1 MEKFDDEL
9 GLAVAFRPAN
19 PLADSDPPL
28 PPLHE
33 RTVLLEKGSVHAE
46 GAYPLPC
53 DIVVD
58 QDVPIP
64 LRTGAVLRGDV
75 YRPATSD
82 PAPVILV
89 YTPYGK
95 RDGWPNAAMYVSRF
109 GVPAD
114 HLSGLQAFEAPDP
127 GFWCAEGYAIAVVD
141 TAGTGHSGGDEVF
154 HGTQSGRNAHDVIE
168 WLAAQDWC
176 NGKVGMAGNS
186 QLAMVQWQA
195 AAQQPPHLAAIAPW
209 EGEIDIYRESMVRGG
224 IPDTVFH
231 DEDVAVHIYG
241 ENDTEDVT
249 AHTRLYPLVNAY
261 WADKRAD
268 LTRITV
274 PAYIVG
280 SWTNGLHT
288 HGTFQAFREI
298 SSTDKWLR
306 VHNIH
311 EWTDLADLAQV
322 RDLRRFFDRY
332 LKDIDNGWEDTQRVR
347 LTVLDPGGTDLV
359 GRPED
364 DWPLARQQWRTMY
377 LDAASGTLGDKPSE
391 TEALAEYR
399 GDDDADSVVF
409 TTSPFEHDTEITGYA
424 KLRLW
429 VETPDAEDMDLFAA
443 VHKVDQEGYRQYHL
457 SLPAG
462 PPRPREKGQ
471 PPAGMAYVGPL
482 GQLRASHR
490 ALDPDRSTPSEPYL
504 THAAEEPLTPGV
516 PVPVEIALWPTS
528 MVVHP
533 GERLVV
539 EVAGHP
545 IGPPTRPGGQQSVL
559 ATRNLGLH
567 RIRTGGDHDS
577 HLLLPVVP

>member
-1 MEKFDDEL
+1 M
-9 GLAVAFRPAN
+9 
-19 PLADSDPPL
+19 
-28 PPLHE
+28 
-33 RTVLLEKGSVHAE
+33 
-46 GAYPLPC
+46 
-53 DIVVD
+53 
-58 QDVPIP
+58 
-64 LRTGAVLRGDV
+64 
-75 YRPATSD
+75 
-82 PAPVILV
+82 
-89 YTPYGK
+89 
-95 RDGWPNAAMYVSRF
+95 
-109 GVPAD
+109 
-114 HLSGLQAFEAPDP
+114 
-127 GFWCAEGYAIAVVD
+127 
-141 TAGTGHSGGDEVF
+141 
-154 HGTQSGRNAHDVIE
+154 IE

-359 GRPED
+359 EQARGR
-364 DWPLARQQWRTMY
+364 LA
-377 LDAASGTLGDKPSE
+377 
-391 TEALAEYR
+391 
-399 GDDDADSVVF
+399 
-409 TTSPFEHDTEITGYA
+409 
-424 KLRLW
+424 
-429 VETPDAEDMDLFAA
+429 
-443 VHKVDQEGYRQYHL
+443 
-457 SLPAG
+457 AG
-462 PPRPREKGQ
+462 PPAMAHHVPRRR
-471 PPAGMAYVGPL
+471 VG
-482 GQLRASHR
+482 
-490 ALDPDRSTPSEPYL
+490 
-504 THAAEEPLTPGV
+504 HA
-516 PVPVEIALWPTS
+516 
-528 MVVHP
+528 
-533 GERLVV
+533 R
-539 EVAGHP
+539 
-545 IGPPTRPGGQQSVL
+545 
-559 ATRNLGLH
+559 
-567 RIRTGGDHDS
+567 
-577 HLLLPVVP
+577 